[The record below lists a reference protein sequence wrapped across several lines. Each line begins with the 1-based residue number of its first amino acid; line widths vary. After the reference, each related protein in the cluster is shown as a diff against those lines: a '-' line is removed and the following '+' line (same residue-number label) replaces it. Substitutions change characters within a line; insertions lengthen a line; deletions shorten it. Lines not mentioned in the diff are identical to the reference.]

1 MSAESETITIETIAG
16 WSNQEILE
24 LVKLGFFDSDF
35 YLIQNPDIAA
45 ARIDPL
51 LHFLEHGWREG
62 RRPVEIISQ
71 TEMDFIMNL
80 VATIKN
86 PLNIFK
92 LNHPLMS
99 DPFAT
104 SG

>member
-1 MSAESETITIETIAG
+1 MTTENETITIELIAG

-35 YLIQNPDIAA
+35 YLIQNPYIATA
-45 ARIDPL
+45 GIDPL

-62 RRPVEIISQ
+62 RRPVEIICQS
-71 TEMDFIMNL
+71 EMDFIMNL